1 MDIKARSCKH
11 TFNVAFRLR
20 IYFITFSCIVV
31 IALSTNHSLANDAH
45 QAKLSDLK
53 SAIKTV
59 QRNIA
64 TKSLKH
70 TALEKELQKIELKSS
85 QISAKIGELGQNIK
99 ITKSHI
105 IAKQRQKSQL
115 NKSIE
120 RQGKVIT
127 EELLSA
133 HKMGDQEPIKL
144 LLNQEDPQKIA
155 RIFKYYD
162 YFLKAR
168 SEKINTYSK
177 DVSALTDIIQ
187 DINRQKLDLIRAKDS
202 LKIQQTDLNNS
213 ATKREETLTKIK
225 GTLDGDA
232 ANLANLQK
240 QRAQL
245 EILLREVQEAVETI
259 LLPQDMQPF
268 ATKKGTLSW
277 PITGLL
283 IEQFGSR
290 RTGPIRSQGWL
301 IRSIIGNPVTA
312 VHAGR
317 VVFSDYLRG
326 FGLLLII
333 DHSDGY
339 MTLYGHNQ
347 ELLKDVGGWVVANE
361 IIARSGNTGGLSTP
375 ALYFEIRQQGKPK
388 NPKFWLKDA

>member
-1 MDIKARSCKH
+1 M
-11 TFNVAFRLR
+11 
-20 IYFITFSCIVV
+20 
-31 IALSTNHSLANDAH
+31 STNYSLADDAR
-45 QAKLSDLK
+45 QAELSDLK

-64 TKSLKH
+64 TESLKH
-70 TALEKELQKIELKSS
+70 TALEKELQSIEVKHSKISS
-85 QISAKIGELGQNIK
+85 KVGELSRKINIIK
-99 ITKSHI
+99 NRISTR
-105 IAKQRQKSQL
+105 QREKSQL
-115 NKSIE
+115 KKSIE
-120 RQGKVIT
+120 RQEQVIT

-133 HKMGDQEPIKL
+133 HKIGDQEPIKL

-168 SEKINTYSK
+168 SEKIDSYSR
-177 DVSALTDIIQ
+177 DVSTLTKIIQ
-187 DINRQKLDLIRAKDS
+187 EINRQKLDLIGAKNS
-202 LKIQQTDLNNS
+202 LKIQQTDLKNS
-213 ATKREETLTKIK
+213 ATIREKTLTKIK
-225 GTLDGDA
+225 GTLDSDE
-232 ANLANLQK
+232 ANLAHLKK

-245 EILLREVQEAVETI
+245 EILLHEVQEAVENI
-259 LLPQDMQPF
+259 VLPQNMQPF
-268 ATKKGTLSW
+268 ASKKGTLTW

-283 IEQFGSR
+283 IDQFGSR
-290 RTGPIRSQGWL
+290 RKGPIRSQGWL
-301 IRSIIGNPVTA
+301 ISSAIGNPVTA

-347 ELLKDVGGWVVANE
+347 ELLKDTGGWVMANE
-361 IIARSGNTGGLSTP
+361 TIARSGNTGGLSSP

-388 NPKFWLKDA
+388 NPKFWLKGA